1 MVLSHPHVCIFR
13 RSSRKRTVYCLNE
26 MELVDYAVEIINK
39 SKMQLGKEERNTKMI
54 PEDVEIADTPPSPVL
69 VSQSPKLPVSP
80 ATNCET
86 TTMASRTHSENDD
99 DPLKFVREIF
109 FS

>member
-1 MVLSHPHVCIFR
+1 MVLSHPQLCIFR
-13 RSSRKRTVYCLNE
+13 RSSRNRTVYCLNE

-39 SKMQLGKEERNTKMI
+39 SKKQLGKEERNTKMI
-54 PEDVEIADTPPSPVL
+54 PEDVEIAETPPSPVS

-80 ATNCET
+80 ATNYET
-86 TTMASRTHSENDD
+86 TTMASGTYPENDD